1 MALRS
6 PGYGLLLLAIVFV
19 SVTGCDDARN
29 VTTATSPSGAV
40 ATGTGVQSA
49 ITVEPA
55 ALRPEFLPDASCRSN
70 RPFGT
75 RVIIVIDGRNDVS
88 LHRLRF
94 RFTDRFGMTAFPNQ
108 IQTGVFPMTQPP
120 VSIPSSSP
128 SPIPGLAPLPPEGV
142 FIPFGASRTL
152 PFFVSFGC
160 GPFAQG
166 TLFVMFDAKFGTQP
180 MQSSELRLRV
190 SE

>member
-6 PGYGLLLLAIVFV
+6 PGYGSLLLVLVLVFG
-19 SVTGCDDARN
+19 TGCDDARN
-29 VTTATSPSGAV
+29 VTTATAPSGAV
-40 ATGTGVQSA
+40 ASGTGIQSA
-49 ITVEPA
+49 ISVEPA
-55 ALRPEFLPDASCRSN
+55 ALHPEFLPGMSCRSN

-94 RFTDRFGMTAFPNQ
+94 RFTDRFGVTAFPNE

-128 SPIPGLAPLPPEGV
+128 IPIPGLAPLPPDGL
-142 FIPFGASRTL
+142 FIPFGASRSL
-152 PFFVSFGC
+152 PFFLTFGC
-160 GPFAQG
+160 GPASQG
-166 TLFVMFDAKFGTQP
+166 TLFVMFDAKFGPGP
-180 MQSSELRLRV
+180 MQSTELRVRV

>member
-6 PGYGLLLLAIVFV
+6 PGYGLLLLAILLVF
-19 SVTGCDDARN
+19 TAGCDDARN
-29 VTTATSPSGAV
+29 VTTATGPSGAI
-40 ATGTGVQSA
+40 ASGTGIQSA
-49 ITVEPA
+49 ISAEPA
-55 ALRPEFLPDASCRSN
+55 ALRPEFLPGMSCRSN

-94 RFTDRFGMTAFPNQ
+94 RFVDRFGVTAFPNQ

-128 SPIPGLAPLPPEGV
+128 IPIPGLATLPPEGV

-160 GPFAQG
+160 GAFAQG
-166 TLFVMFDAKFGTQP
+166 TLFVMFDAKFGPAP
-180 MQSSELRLRV
+180 MQTSELRVRV